1 MRGAAATSAFGRVS
15 RLASLPPVH
24 AAFRWFH
31 LHEKRVM
38 EWQRELV
45 AIAAPPFGERLRA
58 EWLAERFRELQLQD
72 AGIDEEGNV
81 VGTLGCGQPDSPC
94 ILLSA
99 HIDTVFPGNTLI
111 QPVLEGHHLTA
122 PGSCDNGAG
131 VAALLAVA
139 ASLAGCGGSL
149 LGDALL
155 GDVLFA
161 GNVGEEGDGNLRGVR
176 YLYERSPWR
185 ERISAHIVLDGAGT
199 AMAVTR
205 ALGSRRY
212 LVTLRGPG
220 GHSWTDAGTPNPI
233 VAMSHAISALSE
245 VNLPEASRT
254 TLNVGTIEGGSSV
267 NSIPEWA
274 AARFDL
280 RSLEAGEITRLE
292 AALRH
297 SVQEAARAANE
308 RAGFGKRQ
316 CSSGNGLEYEIQ
328 EIGSRPAGELAPD
341 APLLEALRAVD
352 RHLGIHTDERAAST
366 DANLP
371 LSLGIPA
378 LTMGAGGRGGGVHT
392 RNEWYDSR
400 GRELALKR
408 ILLLLL
414 SGLALPGG
422 LTSESDTMNRP
433 GVAEDDNRGND
444 LY

>member
-1 MRGAAATSAFGRVS
+1 MRGAVATSAFARVGV
-15 RLASLPPVH
+15 LAALPTVH

-31 LHEKRVM
+31 LQEQRVM

-58 EWLAERFRELQLQD
+58 EWLAERFRELRLQE
-72 AGIDEEGNV
+72 AGIDAEGNV
-81 VGTLGCGQPDSPC
+81 VGELRSGQSDSPC

-99 HIDTVFPGNTLI
+99 HIDTVFPGDTLI

-139 ASLAGCGGSL
+139 AALAGCGA
-149 LGDALL
+149 ALP

-176 YLYERSPWR
+176 YLYEESPWSK
-185 ERISAHIVLDGAGT
+185 RISAHIVLDGAGT

-212 LVTLRGPG
+212 LVTVRGPG

-233 VAMSHAISALSE
+233 VVLSRAISALSE
-245 VNLPEASRT
+245 IDLPEAPRS
-254 TLNVGTIEGGSSV
+254 TLNIGTIEGGSSV

-274 AARFDL
+274 AGRFDL
-280 RSLEAGEITRLE
+280 RSLEAGELVRLE

-297 SVQEAARAANE
+297 SVQEATQAANRRARGGE
-308 RAGFGKRQ
+308 RGHGAHN
-316 CSSGNGLEYEIQ
+316 SLEFEIQ
-328 EIGSRPAGELAPD
+328 EIGNRPAGELAPN

-371 LSLGIPA
+371 LSLGVPA
-378 LTMGAGGRGGGVHT
+378 ITIGAGGRGGGVHT

-414 SGLALPGG
+414 SGLALPGD
-422 LTSESDTMNRP
+422 LTSESDRTDRRP
-433 GVAEDDNRGND
+433 AHGNGKRGND

>member
-1 MRGAAATSAFGRVS
+1 MRGAVATSAFARVS

-31 LHEKRVM
+31 LQEKRVM

-58 EWLAERFRELQLQD
+58 EWLAERFRELQLQE
-72 AGIDEEGNV
+72 AGIDAEGNV
-81 VGTLGCGQPDSPC
+81 VGALRSGQSDSPC

-99 HIDTVFPGNTLI
+99 HIDTVFPGDTLI

-139 ASLAGCGGSL
+139 AALAGCGGSL
-149 LGDALL
+149 PA
-155 GDVLFA
+155 DVVFV

-176 YLYERSPWR
+176 YLYEGSPWR
-185 ERISAHIVLDGAGT
+185 ERISAHVVLDGAGT

-245 VNLPEASRT
+245 VDLPEAPRT

-292 AALRH
+292 VALRH
-297 SVQEAARAANE
+297 SVQDATQAANE
-308 RAGFGKRQ
+308 RP
-316 CSSGNGLEYEIQ
+316 GLGERRRGARNSLEFEIQ
-328 EIGSRPAGELAPD
+328 EIGNRPAGELAPN

-414 SGLALPGG
+414 SGLALPGD
-422 LTSESDTMNRP
+422 LTSEPNTVDRP
-433 GVAEDDNRGND
+433 RVAEDGNRGND